1 MTGQVHLLLVLAWRF
16 ALFSL
21 FAVGGG
27 VSMLIPQMHQEFV
40 LQYHWLDERAFTELL
55 AISQAAPGPNFL
67 LIPLIGFHVAAWTG
81 AIVAMLAFLVLPVT
95 ITFVVGRILHQRE
108 NEWVARF
115 RRAFRPVTAGLWIAS
130 GLVVAAATD
139 HALVPVVL
147 TVAVAVIALV
157 IDISPVWWC
166 LAAGVV
172 GYALA

>member
-1 MTGQVHLLLVLAWRF
+1 VAGQVHLLLLLAWHF

-40 LQYHWLDERAFTELL
+40 VQYHWLDERTFTELL

-67 LIPLIGFHVAAWTG
+67 LIPLIGFRVAAWPG
-81 AIVAMLAFLVLPVT
+81 AAVAMIAFLVAPVT
-95 ITFVVGRILHQRE
+95 ITFVVGRILHQRD
-108 NEWVARF
+108 NEWIARF
-115 RRAFRPVTAGLWIAS
+115 RLAFRPVTAGLWIAS

-147 TVAVAVIALV
+147 TVAVAAISVI
-157 IDISPVWWC
+157 IDITPVWWC
-166 LAAGVV
+166 LAAGII

>member
-1 MTGQVHLLLVLAWRF
+1 MLQALHLLLLIAYHD

-40 LQYHWLDERAFTELL
+40 VRYHWLDERSFTELL
-55 AISQAAPGPNFL
+55 AVSQAAPGPNFL
-67 LIPLIGFHVAAWTG
+67 LIPLIGFRVVGWPG

-95 ITFVVGRILHQRE
+95 ITFFVGRLLHQRE
-108 NEWVARF
+108 NEWIVRF

-130 GLVVAAATD
+130 GTVVAIATD

-147 TVAVAVIALV
+147 TAGVAVFSLA
-157 IDISPVWWC
+157 IDISPLWWC

-172 GYALA
+172 GAIFA